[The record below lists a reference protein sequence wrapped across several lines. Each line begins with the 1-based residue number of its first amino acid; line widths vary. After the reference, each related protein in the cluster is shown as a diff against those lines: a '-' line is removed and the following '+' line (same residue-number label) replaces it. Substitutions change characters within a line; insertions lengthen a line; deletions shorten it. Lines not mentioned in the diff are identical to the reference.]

1 MPVYVEEI
9 PLITKKSSGS
19 EILFHAVGQYV
30 GVPVDR
36 NE

>member
-1 MPVYVEEI
+1 MSVYDEEI
-9 PLITKKSSGS
+9 PMVTKKSNRSG
-19 EILFHAVGQYV
+19 ILFPSVVQYV